1 MIPQFAVAH
10 RGLDN
15 TTRSKPRDRDG
26 GFTLVELLVVLVILS
41 LVMGLVGPRVL
52 NYLGDARAKTA
63 QMQIESLS
71 SALDLFFLDVGRYP
85 TEREGL
91 AVLVEKGSIP
101 GWNGPYVQQS
111 KVPIDP
117 WGKPYQYQS
126 TATGIGFEIRSLGPD
141 GSGGGGG
148 AVDITSR

>member
-1 MIPQFAVAH
+1 MTRQDAIAH
-10 RGLDN
+10 RPRRKSDSLQ
-15 TTRSKPRDRDG
+15 PRDRDG

-71 SALDLFFLDVGRYP
+71 SALDLFFLDIGRYP

-91 AVLVEKGSIP
+91 TALIEPGSIP
-101 GWNGPYVQQS
+101 GWNGPYVHQS
-111 KVPIDP
+111 RVPVDP
-117 WGKPYQYQS
+117 WGQPYQYRS
-126 TATGIGFEIRSLGPD
+126 TATGAAFDIRTLGPD

-148 AVDITSR
+148 SIDITSR